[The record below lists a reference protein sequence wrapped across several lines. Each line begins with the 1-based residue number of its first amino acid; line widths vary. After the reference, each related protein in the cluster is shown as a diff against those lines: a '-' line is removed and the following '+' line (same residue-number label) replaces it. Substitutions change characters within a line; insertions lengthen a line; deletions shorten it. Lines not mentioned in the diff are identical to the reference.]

1 MRDHSW
7 EESIAEIERVSAAYP
22 DGVHTVDELE
32 VLEPGR
38 RPLLNPGSS
47 YVNRD
52 EEIRRMAE
60 AYEERKHA
68 VFLTPAQIKRLITA
82 LVDTS
87 GGVDVG
93 DHALYVA
100 LINVYERVGGV

>member
-7 EESIAEIERVSAAYP
+7 EESIEEINERAAKR
-22 DGVHTVDELE
+22 GWT
-32 VLEPGR
+32 GR

-68 VFLTPAQIKRLITA
+68 VFLTPAQIKRLVTA

-100 LINVYERVGGV
+100 LINVYERAGGV

>member
-68 VFLTPAQIKRLITA
+68 VFLTKAQIKRLITA
-82 LVDTS
+82 LVN
-87 GGVDVG
+87 
-93 DHALYVA
+93 DHEGAHPEDHDLYIAL
-100 LINVYERVGGV
+100 LSIYERTAA

>member
-1 MRDHSW
+1 MDT
-7 EESIAEIERVSAAYP
+7 ERPPKP
-22 DGVHTVDELE
+22 DPIPCKYCGKPGRL
-32 VLEPGR
+32 LEPGR

-100 LINVYERVGGV
+100 LINVYERAGGV